1 MDVTLFPEYGA
12 DKAHRA
18 AWKQRNR
25 DAQGALFDGAGDDDT
40 LDVDV
45 NQLTLEGAK

>member
-1 MDVTLFPEYGA
+1 VDVTLFPEYGP

-18 AWKQRNR
+18 AYKQRNR
-25 DAQGALFDGAGDDDT
+25 DAQGALFDIADDD
-40 LDVDV
+40 DQVEVDP